1 MLTVHR
7 LLGDA
12 EPAGDL
18 LPGPSQ
24 RPRVVDLEH
33 LQPFHKYPKRRH
45 RAQPNLRVVAGSAL
59 SEFQRLLHVR
69 QLKLTGGTCQHMLT
83 MPGMDARLLGPGR
96 SVRGDLPC
104 RRNSQPPQST
114 LGSQGT
120 RCGLTPRDRRSTP
133 ARRASPPIG
142 APGVLDSQVGEAYR
156 KIVLLSRDH
165 PIAWSPAA
173 RHTAG

>member
-1 MLTVHR
+1 MLTVHG

-12 EPAGDL
+12 EPAGDF

-33 LQPFHKYPKRRH
+33 LQPFDKYPQRRH
-45 RAQPNLRVVAGSAL
+45 RAQPNLRVIAGSAL

-69 QLKLTGGTCQHMLT
+69 QLMLTAGPCQHMLT

-104 RRNSQPPQST
+104 RRNSQPPT
-114 LGSQGT
+114 AGA
-120 RCGLTPRDRRSTP
+120 REPRDP
-133 ARRASPPIG
+133 
-142 APGVLDSQVGEAYR
+142 L
-156 KIVLLSRDH
+156 
-165 PIAWSPAA
+165 WSHAA
-173 RHTAG
+173 

>member
-33 LQPFHKYPKRRH
+33 LH

-104 RRNSQPPQST
+104 RRNSQPPT
-114 LGSQGT
+114 IDA
-120 RCGLTPRDRRSTP
+120 REPRDP
-133 ARRASPPIG
+133 
-142 APGVLDSQVGEAYR
+142 L
-156 KIVLLSRDH
+156 
-165 PIAWSPAA
+165 WSHAA
-173 RHTAG
+173 